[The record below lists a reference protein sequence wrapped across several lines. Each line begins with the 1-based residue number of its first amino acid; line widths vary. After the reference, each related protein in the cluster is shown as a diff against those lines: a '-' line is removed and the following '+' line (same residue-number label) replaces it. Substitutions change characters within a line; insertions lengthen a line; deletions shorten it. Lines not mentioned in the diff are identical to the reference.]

1 MSSTKQAFRFVPNTI
16 TSLNLFSGCVAVVLA
31 MSGHALGALGFIC
44 LGAFFDFFDGM
55 SARLLGVQSPV
66 GKELDSLADMITFGM
81 APATILYF
89 YLKHLYLGPIL
100 SDFSFYIPFLAY
112 LIAVFSALRL
122 AIFNLDERQTE
133 EFIGIP
139 TPANALFWGSLIVGE
154 GSRMQTLTWS
164 PYLLLVL
171 LFLSCYMLNAS
182 VPMLSLKFKKWTIKG
197 NEYRVVLIV
206 GCVLILGLMHNLS
219 GIALA
224 ICFYI
229 LLSLFRNFRR

>member
-1 MSSTKQAFRFVPNTI
+1 MSSNKSVFRYIPNTI
-16 TSLNLFSGCVAVVLA
+16 TSLNLFSGCMAVVFA
-31 MSGHALGALGFIC
+31 MGGHSLEALGFIC

-55 SARLLGVQSPV
+55 SARLLRVQSPV
-66 GKELDSLADMITFGM
+66 GKELDSLADLITFGM

-100 SDFSFYIPFLAY
+100 SNFSFYIPLLAY
-112 LIAVFSALRL
+112 LIVVFSALRL

-154 GSRMQTLTWS
+154 GSRMQTLSWA
-164 PYLLLVL
+164 PYLLLIL
-171 LFLSCYMLNAS
+171 LFSSCYMLNS
-182 VPMLSLKFKKWTIKG
+182 SISMLSLKVKKWTMKG
-197 NEYRVVLIV
+197 NEYRVILIV
-206 GCVLILGLMHNLS
+206 GCFISLGVMRSLS

-229 LLSLFRNFRR
+229 FLSLYHNFRR

>member
-1 MSSTKQAFRFVPNTI
+1 MSSNKSILRHVPNTI
-16 TSLNLFSGCVAVVLA
+16 TSLNLFSGCMAVVFA
-31 MSGHALGALGFIC
+31 MGGHSLEALGFIC

-66 GKELDSLADMITFGM
+66 GKELDSLADLITFGM

-89 YLKHLYLGPIL
+89 YLKHLYLGPVL
-100 SDFSFYIPFLAY
+100 SDFSFYIPLLAY
-112 LIAVFSALRL
+112 LITVFSALRL

-139 TPANALFWGSLIVGE
+139 TPANALFWGALIVGE
-154 GSRMQTLTWS
+154 GARLQTLSWS
-164 PYLLLVL
+164 PYLLLIL

-182 VPMLSLKFKKWTIKG
+182 IPMLSLKIKKWTVKG

-206 GCVLILGLMHNLS
+206 GSLIILGVMHSLS
-219 GIALA
+219 GIAIA